1 MHLSR
6 DAHFEDGLKSLAKAR
21 NVRTG
26 STKELGQ
33 THWCVPGRQ
42 SHLSDVHAKRML
54 QERLTQWKTGS
65 TVKLARLTH
74 S

>member
-1 MHLSR
+1 MDRKWHGST
-6 DAHFEDGLKSLAKAR
+6 LAKER

-26 STKELGQ
+26 STRELGQ
-33 THWCVPGRQ
+33 SHWCVPGRQ
-42 SHLSDVHAKRML
+42 YHLSDVHAKRRL

-65 TVKLARLTH
+65 TVKQARLTH